1 MVRAMFQVE
10 SAQRD
15 NQTGKTGHSSSMTG
29 LAESKNGTGR
39 EATSNVREPSGYRGK
54 LFEWLLIA
62 IAVAYAAGL
71 LLAPLVAIIVG
82 AFGEGLRAAVKE
94 ISSTDAISS
103 LKLTLVM
110 AVGATAVNTVFGVC
124 IAWVLVRDNFWGRR
138 ILNGLVDMPF
148 AVSPVIAG
156 FMLILLFGRGG
167 WLTPI
172 TDALGVKV
180 VFALPGILL
189 ATIFISLP
197 FVIREVAPVLA
208 QVSADQE
215 DAARTIGANRLL
227 TFWHVTLPAIRWGL
241 LYGVS
246 LTFARA
252 VGEIGAVL
260 VVSGGVSRLTETS
273 TLYIFRSLDDRNY
286 VGANAMAVFL
296 AALSFGILMVIEY
309 FKRRTEQTQTT

>member
-1 MVRAMFQVE
+1 MRNE
-10 SAQRD
+10 STPDPATFEEHEVDSGANSDSRSGAK
-15 NQTGKTGHSSSMTG
+15 NQSMNSGSRTK
-29 LAESKNGTGR
+29 SKVG
-39 EATSNVREPSGYRGK
+39 EIA
-54 LFEWLLIA
+54 LIA
-62 IAVAYAAGL
+62 IVVVYAASLILGP
-71 LLAPLVAIIVG
+71 LLAIIWG
-82 AFGEGLRAAVKE
+82 ALAEGLKIAVRE
-94 ISSTDAISS
+94 LTSPEAISS
-103 LKLTLVM
+103 LKLTLIM
-110 AVGATAVNTVFGVC
+110 AVGATATNTVFGVC

-156 FMLILLFGRGG
+156 FMLILLFGRTG
-167 WLTPI
+167 WLTPV
-172 TDALGVKV
+172 TDAMGLKV

-208 QVSADQE
+208 QVSIDQE
-215 DAARTIGANRLL
+215 HAALTIGASRLQ

-241 LYGVS
+241 LYGIS

-273 TLYIFRSLDDRNY
+273 TLFIFRSLDDRNY
-286 VGANAMAVFL
+286 VGANAMAVVLAGISFL
-296 AALSFGILMVIEY
+296 ILLAIESI
-309 FKRRTEQTQTT
+309 KKRTENTQHF

>member
-1 MVRAMFQVE
+1 
-10 SAQRD
+10 
-15 NQTGKTGHSSSMTG
+15 MTYDKNVG
-29 LAESKNGTGR
+29 LAPGR
-39 EATSNVREPSGYRGK
+39 DTETSPSATRKEIGAREGSPRRTRPKVVEYI
-54 LFEWLLIA
+54 LIA
-62 IAVAYAAGL
+62 IVVLYAAGL
-71 LLAPLVAIIVG
+71 LLAPLLAIFWG
-82 AFGEGLRAAVKE
+82 ALAEGFGAVVRE
-94 ISSTDAISS
+94 LSSVDAVSS
-103 LKLTLVM
+103 LKLTLIM
-110 AVGATAVNTVFGVC
+110 AIAATVINTIFGVC

-156 FMLILLFGRGG
+156 FMLILLFGRAG
-167 WLTPI
+167 WLTSI
-172 TDALGVKV
+172 TDALGIKV

-197 FVIREVAPVLA
+197 FVIREVAPVLEE
-208 QVSADQE
+208 VSHDQE
-215 DAARTIGANRLL
+215 DAAMTIGANRLQ

-273 TLYIFRSLDDRNY
+273 TLFIFRSLDDRNY
-286 VGANAMAVFL
+286 VGANAMAVVL
-296 AALSFGILMVIEY
+296 AAISFVILLIIE
-309 FKRRTEQTQTT
+309 FVKKRTDETRTT

>member
-1 MVRAMFQVE
+1 MSQDDGARKPNRRSLFARA
-10 SAQRD
+10 
-15 NQTGKTGHSSSMTG
+15 
-29 LAESKNGTGR
+29 
-39 EATSNVREPSGYRGK
+39 K
-54 LFEWLLIA
+54 LGEWALIA
-62 IAVAYAAGL
+62 IVVLYAAGL
-71 LLAPLVAIIVG
+71 LLAPLVAIVWG
-82 AFGEGLRAAVKE
+82 SLAEGLSAFAREITSADAV
-94 ISSTDAISS
+94 SS

-110 AVGATAVNTVFGVC
+110 AVGATVINTVFGVC

-156 FMLILLFGRGG
+156 FMLILLFGRTG
-167 WLTPI
+167 WFTPLTE
-172 TDALGVKV
+172 ALGIKV

-189 ATIFISLP
+189 ATVFISLP
-197 FVIREVAPVLA
+197 FVIREVAPVLSE
-208 QVSADQE
+208 VSLDQE
-215 DAARTIGANRLL
+215 NAAFTIGASRLL

-273 TLYIFRSLDDRNY
+273 TLFIYRSLDDRNY
-286 VGANAMAVFL
+286 VGANAMAVLL
-296 AALSFGILMVIEY
+296 AAISFVILLVIELL
-309 FKRRTEQTQTT
+309 KKRTEQTQTL